1 MKTDYKL
8 LALDMDGTLLDSCK
22 HVLPRTA
29 AALEELASRGVT
41 VALSTGRCPVELD
54 DYLPQLGGVR
64 YGCLISGALV
74 YDLRER
80 RALASTPIDTEL
92 VLQALDAGADEGAML
107 HLLCADASVARPDD
121 ISHMADFHMEVY
133 QPMFGRICLK
143 VDDVAAYA
151 APHPADVLKVNLYHR
166 DEASRCRTRERL
178 ADLPLTLADAETTSL
193 ECSAQGVSKA
203 LGLEQLCD
211 YLGISMGQVVAV
223 GDAPNDAAALQAA
236 GCAVAM
242 GNADPQI
249 KAMADLVVADND
261 HDGIVEAIER
271 LF

>member
-8 LALDMDGTLLDSCK
+8 LALDMDGTLLDSRK
-22 HVLPRTA
+22 RISPRTA
-29 AALEELASRGVT
+29 AALEDLAGRGIT

-54 DYLPQLGGVR
+54 DYLPQLGGVQ

-107 HLLCADASVARPDD
+107 HLLCADTSVARPDD
-121 ISHMADFHMEVY
+121 ISHMADFLMGIY
-133 QPMFGRICLK
+133 QPMFEDKCTK
-143 VDDVAAYA
+143 VSDVRAYA
-151 APHPADVLKVNLYHR
+151 ECHPGEVLKVNLYHR
-166 DEASRCRTRERL
+166 DAASRSRTRERL
-178 ADLPLTLADAETTSL
+178 SSLALTLADAEGGSL

-211 YLGISMGQVVAV
+211 YLGISMEQVVAV
-223 GDAPNDAAALQAA
+223 GDAPNDAAALEAA

-242 GNADPQI
+242 GNADPSV
-249 KAMADLVVADND
+249 KKLADLVVADND
-261 HDGIVEAIER
+261 HDGIVEAIEH